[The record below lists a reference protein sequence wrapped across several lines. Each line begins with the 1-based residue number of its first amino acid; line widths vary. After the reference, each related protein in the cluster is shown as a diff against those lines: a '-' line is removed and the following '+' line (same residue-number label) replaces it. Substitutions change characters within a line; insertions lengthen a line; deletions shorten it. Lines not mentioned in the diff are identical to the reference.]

1 MTALSIQG
9 ITKSF
14 GRTNVLRDISLHID
28 SGDFFFI
35 LGTSGCGKSTLLRI
49 LAGLEQPDSGK
60 VLADG
65 KDILPVPAHQR
76 GIGMVFQQYAL
87 WPHMTVTEN
96 IRFGLEVQG
105 TPKLER
111 EKRVEEALAL
121 VRMSDLG
128 KRYPHEISGGQQQRV
143 ALARAL
149 AVRPRIILL
158 DEPLSNLDARLREEI
173 RQELHELHRS
183 LKVTMVYV
191 THDQEDAL
199 TLATKIALLRSG
211 TVEQVGTPSE
221 LYQTPKTRYVA
232 EFLGSAN
239 ILPCSIRARS
249 GTTAEVTL
257 PCAPSERF
265 TAQAPR
271 ETGHGDSFLCV
282 RPELLVVRSSR
293 AENAPS
299 VPATVRHVAYKG
311 SHIDIECETSTGE
324 RLLSRSLSA
333 PQREPRAAG
342 EAVFLSWPT
351 GTAVLVYESTPLA

>member
-35 LGTSGCGKSTLLRI
+35 LGASGCGKSTLLRI
-49 LAGLEQPDSGK
+49 LAGLEQPDSGTI
-60 VLADG
+60 LADG
-65 KDILPVPAHQR
+65 EDILKVPAHQR

-87 WPHMTVTEN
+87 WPHMTVAEN

-105 TPKLER
+105 FPKRER
-111 EKRVEEALAL
+111 SQRVEEVLAL

-149 AVRPRIILL
+149 AVRPRVILL

-173 RQELHELHRS
+173 RQELQELHRS
-183 LKVTMVYV
+183 LKVTMIYV

-199 TLATKIALLRSG
+199 TLATKLALLRSG

-221 LYQTPKTRYVA
+221 LYQSPKTRYVA

-239 ILPCSIRARS
+239 ILPCRVLSHT
-249 GTTAEVTL
+249 GTTAEVCIL
-257 PCAPSERF
+257 SAPTERF
-265 TAQAPR
+265 RADAP
-271 ETGHGDSFLCV
+271 TGVDQGIVYLCL
-282 RPELLVVRSSR
+282 RPERLVVGSNR

-311 SHIDIECETSTGE
+311 SHIDIECETTTGE

-333 PQREPRAAG
+333 PQQESRAVG
-342 EAVFLSWPT
+342 ESVFLSWPSD
-351 GTAVLVYESTPLA
+351 TAVLVHESTPLT

>member
-14 GRTNVLRDISLHID
+14 GRTTVLRDISLRID

-35 LGTSGCGKSTLLRI
+35 LGASGCGKSTLLRI
-49 LAGLEQPDSGK
+49 LAGLEQPDSGTI
-60 VLADG
+60 LADG
-65 KDILPVPAHQR
+65 ENILAVPAHQR

-87 WPHMTVTEN
+87 WPHMTVAEN

-105 TPKLER
+105 SPKLER

-128 KRYPHEISGGQQQRV
+128 RRYPHEISGGQQQRV

-149 AVRPRIILL
+149 AVRPRVILL

-173 RQELHELHRS
+173 RQELQELHRS
-183 LKVTMVYV
+183 LKVTMIYV

-221 LYQTPKTRYVA
+221 LYQTPRTRYVA

-239 ILPCSIRARS
+239 ILPCRVLSRS
-249 GTTAEVTL
+249 GATAEIAL
-257 PCAPSERF
+257 PSAPTERF
-265 TAQAPR
+265 TAHDPAGTER
-271 ETGHGDSFLCV
+271 GSSYLCL
-282 RPELLVVRSSR
+282 RPELLVVGSTRD
-293 AENAPS
+293 AYAPS
-299 VPATVRHVAYKG
+299 VPATVRHIAYKG

-333 PQREPRAAG
+333 PQREPRALG
-342 EAVFLSWPT
+342 ESVYLSWPS
-351 GTAVLVYESTPLA
+351 GTAVLVHESTPLA